1 MNFQTVDYIIAIA
14 EERNISRAA
23 ERLHVTQQTLSAHLT
38 SLEKELGCRLF
49 VRHVPLEITC
59 AGEEFLKYARAIREQ
74 LVRMRH
80 TFDAI
85 NGEEQGILRIGITGN
100 RGRTALFPVLLE
112 FRKMHPGIQLRI
124 VEGTNEVLVK
134 KLEQGE
140 IDVGISDFSGAHPA
154 IRVEHFYRERVIFV
168 VRNDLFSGIYRE
180 QTEEVIRR
188 IEEQEEWGLLQD
200 CPILLGHAEDV
211 AGRLARRLICTFDT
225 PPLIAAEAQSMSLLL
240 ELCAAGMGG
249 CFCPDV
255 IAKRLLPE
263 VKRKELLL
271 LTLGTKAEYDIG
283 IGWKTEWHVIDAFVE
298 TARRNV

>member
-23 ERLHVTQQTLSAHLT
+23 ERLHITQQTLSAHLT

-49 VRHVPLEITC
+49 VRHVPLEITY

-74 LVRMRH
+74 LVKMRH

-85 NGEEQGILRIGITGN
+85 NGEEQGVLRIGITGN
-100 RGRTALFPVLLE
+100 RGRTVLFPVLLE
-112 FRKMHPGIQLRI
+112 FRKTHPGIQLKI

-140 IDVGISDFSGAHPA
+140 IDVCISDFSGAHPG
-154 IRVEHFYRERVIFV
+154 IRVEHFYREHVIFV

-180 QTEEVIRR
+180 QTDEVICR
-188 IEEQEEWGLLQD
+188 IQQREEWRLLQD
-200 CPILLGHAEDV
+200 CPLLLGHEQDV
-211 AGRLARRLICTFDT
+211 AGRLARRLIYTFDT
-225 PPLIAAEAQSMSLLL
+225 PPSIAAEAQSMSLLL

-263 VKRKELLL
+263 EKRKELLL
-271 LTLGTKAEYDIG
+271 LTLGEKAEYDIG
-283 IGWKTEWHVIDAFVE
+283 IGWKTDWHVIDAFVE
-298 TARRNV
+298 TARKNV